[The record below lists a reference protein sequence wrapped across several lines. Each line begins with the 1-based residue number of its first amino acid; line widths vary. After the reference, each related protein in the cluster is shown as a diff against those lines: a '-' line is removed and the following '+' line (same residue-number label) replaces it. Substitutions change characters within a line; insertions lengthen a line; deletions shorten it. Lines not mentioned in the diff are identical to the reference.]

1 MPLISLKAAVLNFK
15 LENTKMKLEDF
26 AQVQELEGKRRVLK
40 DSVHGLRTESARS
53 VGINKNSGG
62 WRAIPLPIDSVAGL
76 IDAEITVLEDKLRG
90 LGVEL

>member
-15 LENTKMKLEDF
+15 LENNKMKIEDF

-40 DSVHGLRTESARS
+40 DSVRSLRTGSVRS
-53 VGINKNSGG
+53 VGVDKNSGG
-62 WRAIPLPIDSVAGL
+62 WSAIPLPIDSVAGL